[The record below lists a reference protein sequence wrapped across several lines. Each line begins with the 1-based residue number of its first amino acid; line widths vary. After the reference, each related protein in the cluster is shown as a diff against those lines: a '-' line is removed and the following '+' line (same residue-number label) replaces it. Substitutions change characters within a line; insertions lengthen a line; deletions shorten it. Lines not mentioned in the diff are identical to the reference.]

1 MCLQEGN
8 SPYKPDRPDR
18 PDQILSLRL
27 QPLLCLNYNGPMTTG
42 TAKDQAQ
49 YPALRNLQYSPI
61 KEGEEQYMVLW
72 DPTGLSKDKL
82 VLPLNY
88 FFIIQHFDG
97 EHSLAEIGA
106 LYLKRF
112 GEFLSPGRM
121 QQLVFDLNE
130 KLFLEGQRAEDAR
143 RMAREVYRQS
153 PLRRAA
159 FAGRSYEADGVKLK
173 KQIDG
178 FFTSKEGPDF
188 KPSIHAGKKI
198 KGLVAPTYD
207 LKQAGP
213 IYAWGYKELQDAEQP
228 DLFVI
233 IGTASAGLDHVFAVT
248 DKDFETP
255 LGIVR
260 ADQPILD
267 QLKSALP
274 TSFEDDLCHQAEQAV
289 EFQLPFLQDIVGSKK
304 PFTIVP
310 ILSSFSAASL
320 SDPTIRQSVDQ
331 FLSGLLGIL
340 EQSRRTY
347 CVIAAGEL
355 AHLGMRYGDKAPPT
369 DFSFHRCMQF
379 DLEML
384 KPVEERQPEEF
395 ANYIRKEQDQRRISG
410 FSPIYSLLR
419 LIEAESGQV
428 LRYDRGITDQYNST
442 VTYASMAF
450 F

>member
-1 MCLQEGN
+1 
-8 SPYKPDRPDR
+8 
-18 PDQILSLRL
+18 
-27 QPLLCLNYNGPMTTG
+27 
-42 TAKDQAQ
+42 
-49 YPALRNLQYSPI
+49 
-61 KEGEEQYMVLW
+61 MVLW
-72 DPTGLSKDKL
+72 DPTGLSKEKL

-112 GEFLSPGRM
+112 GEFLVPSKIE
-121 QQLVFDLNE
+121 QLVSDLNE

-143 RMAREVYRQS
+143 RLAREAYRQS

-159 FAGRSYEADGVKLK
+159 FAGRGYEADGAKLK

-188 KPSIHAGKKI
+188 KPSEHAGKKI

-213 IYAWGYKELQDAEQP
+213 IYAWAYKELQDAEQP

-255 LGIVR
+255 LGVVS
-260 ADQPILD
+260 ADQPILS
-267 QLKSALP
+267 QLKAKLP
-274 TSFEDDLCHQAEQAV
+274 TFFEDDLCHQAEQAV

-310 ILSSFSAASL
+310 ILSAFSAASL
-320 SDPTIRQSVDQ
+320 GDPTVRQSVDQ
-331 FLSGLLGIL
+331 FLIRLREIL
-340 EQSRRTY
+340 EQSGRTY

-355 AHLGMRYGDKAPPT
+355 AHLGHALRGQGASDGLLLSSLHAVRPGNVEAGGGATAGRVCQLHQERTGPAP
-369 DFSFHRCMQF
+369 D
-379 DLEML
+379 
-384 KPVEERQPEEF
+384 
-395 ANYIRKEQDQRRISG
+395 
-410 FSPIYSLLR
+410 LR
-419 LIEAESGQV
+419 LLTHLFLAAVDRSGERAG
-428 LRYDRGITDQYNST
+428 LTL
-442 VTYASMAF
+442 
-450 F
+450 

>member
-1 MCLQEGN
+1 
-8 SPYKPDRPDR
+8 
-18 PDQILSLRL
+18 
-27 QPLLCLNYNGPMTTG
+27 MTTG
-42 TAKDQAQ
+42 TAKDPAQ

-112 GEFLSPGRM
+112 GEFLGPSKM

-130 KLFLEGQRAEDAR
+130 KLFLEGQRTEDAR

-188 KPSIHAGKKI
+188 KPSVHAGKKI

-331 FLSGLLGIL
+331 FLSGLREIL
-340 EQSRRTY
+340 EQSSRTY
-347 CVIAAGEL
+347 CVVAAGEL
-355 AHLGMRYGDKAPPT
+355 AHLGIRYGDKAPPT

>member
-1 MCLQEGN
+1 M
-8 SPYKPDRPDR
+8 
-18 PDQILSLRL
+18 

-42 TAKDQAQ
+42 TAKDPAQ

-112 GEFLSPGRM
+112 GEFLGPSKM

-130 KLFLEGQRAEDAR
+130 KLFLEGQRTEDAR

-188 KPSIHAGKKI
+188 KPSVHAGKKI

-274 TSFEDDLCHQAEQAV
+274 TSFEDDLCHQAEQAI
-289 EFQLPFLQDIVGSKK
+289 EFQLPFLQDIVGTKK

-331 FLSGLLGIL
+331 FLSGLREIL
-340 EQSRRTY
+340 EQSSRTY
-347 CVIAAGEL
+347 CVVAAGEL
-355 AHLGMRYGDKAPPT
+355 AHLGIRYGDKAPPT

>member
-1 MCLQEGN
+1 
-8 SPYKPDRPDR
+8 
-18 PDQILSLRL
+18 
-27 QPLLCLNYNGPMTTG
+27 MTTSPG
-42 TAKDQAQ
+42 TTNDPKQ
-49 YPALRNLQYSPI
+49 YPVLRNLQFSPI

-72 DPTGLSKDKL
+72 DPTGLSKEKL

-112 GEFLSPGRM
+112 GEFLVPSKID
-121 QQLVFDLNE
+121 QLVSDLNE
-130 KLFLEGQRAEDAR
+130 KLFLEGDRVEDAHR
-143 RMAREVYRQS
+143 LARESYRQS

-159 FAGRSYEADGVKLK
+159 FAGRGYEADGTKLK

-178 FFTSKEGPDF
+178 FFTSQEGPDF
-188 KPSIHAGKKI
+188 KPSEHAGKKI

-213 IYAWGYKELQDAEQP
+213 IYAWAYKELQDAEQP

-233 IGTASAGLDHVFAVT
+233 IGTASAGLNHVFAVT

-255 LGIVR
+255 LGVVS
-260 ADQPILD
+260 ADQPILS
-267 QLKSALP
+267 QLKAKLP
-274 TSFEDDLCHQAEQAV
+274 DFFEDDLCHQAEQAI
-289 EFQLPFLQDIVGSKK
+289 EFQLPFLQDIVGRKK
-304 PFTIVP
+304 PFTTVP
-310 ILSSFSAASL
+310 ILSAFSAASL
-320 SDPTIRQSVDQ
+320 GDPTVRQSVSQ
-331 FLSGLLGIL
+331 FLVGLKEVLTQSGR
-340 EQSRRTY
+340 SY
-347 CVIAAGEL
+347 CVIAAGDL

-419 LIEAESGQV
+419 LIEAETGQV